1 MIRDRAPGLDP
12 GKKYIIC
19 CDTGRRSAA
28 AAFLLS
34 QRGLDVCVLEG
45 GMNKSIPAEL
55 LGLTTETRAAAVI
68 TPDEDAKAASSTR
81 KPSASNNSTVGVVPQ
96 LRTLQRERDEA
107 KRESRAIGSQLAELQ
122 QEMSALQTHMVGY
135 MAKCVQLEA
144 AFQDEK
150 QARDALSDLINKLTD

>member
-1 MIRDRAPGLDP
+1 
-12 GKKYIIC
+12 
-19 CDTGRRSAA
+19 
-28 AAFLLS
+28 
-34 QRGLDVCVLEG
+34 
-45 GMNKSIPAEL
+45 
-55 LGLTTETRAAAVI
+55 
-68 TPDEDAKAASSTR
+68 AASSTR